1 MNQIKCPKCGEN
13 FTMDEAGYADIL
25 KQVRDEDFEKTLHER
40 LELADQ
46 SKKTEIALAESRLT
60 QSLAAQAAKRDA
72 DIAELK
78 AQVAATKTEKEL
90 AIQQAVGQ
98 IEKQLIELKGDLEQ
112 AEMKKEL
119 EGKALKEKYE
129 VQIKDRDAEIK
140 RVRELKKQLS
150 TKMLGETLEIHCEVA
165 FNQVRAMAFP
175 RAKFGKDNDSTSGT
189 KGDFVFRDYDEA
201 GNEIVS
207 IMFEMKNEDE
217 DTKKK
222 RKNSEFLKKLDKDR
236 NDKNCEFAV
245 LVSLLE
251 EDSEL
256 YDGGIVDVSYEHE
269 KMYVIRPQF
278 FIPMIT
284 LLRNSSI
291 KALHYKAELEEVK
304 AQNIDV
310 TTFESDLEDFKQKF
324 GKNFDLASK
333 QFHLA
338 IKQIDDAIS
347 DLEKVKSSLLG
358 SERQLRL
365 ANDKAQDV
373 SVKTL
378 TRGNPTVADK
388 FKALPG
394 A

>member
-1 MNQIKCPKCGEN
+1 MNQIKCPKCGES

-140 RVRELKKQLS
+140 RVRDLKKQLS

-165 FNQVRAMAFP
+165 FNQLRAMAFP

-378 TRGNPTVADK
+378 TRGNPTMADK

>member
-1 MNQIKCPKCGEN
+1 MNQIKCPKCGES

-175 RAKFGKDNDSTSGT
+175 KAKFGKDNDSTSGT

-378 TRGNPTVADK
+378 TRGNPTMAEK

>member
-1 MNQIKCPKCGEN
+1 MNQIKCPKCGES

-165 FNQVRAMAFP
+165 FNQLRAMAFP

-256 YDGGIVDVSYEHE
+256 YDVGIVDVSYEHE

-378 TRGNPTVADK
+378 TRGNPTMADK

>member
-1 MNQIKCPKCGEN
+1 MNQIKCPKCGES

-78 AQVAATKTEKEL
+78 AQVAASKTEKEL

-175 RAKFGKDNDSTSGT
+175 KAKFGKDNDSTSGT

-378 TRGNPTVADK
+378 TRGNPTMADK